1 MNLLELTE
9 QEIINKNID
18 IDYLPLEF
26 IQSCCVTLDNGSK
39 GILITDSIISNKEGK
54 KCRTI
59 LLHELS
65 HLECPRTMYDLDTSI
80 YARKRRENIVNKYM
94 IKNYIPVEILKRLLE
109 KGLETFEIAEELY
122 IEEKTIKEAIH
133 LYKENGLLEVNR
145 RI

>member
-18 IDYLPLEF
+18 IDYLPLEY

-39 GILITDSIISNKEGK
+39 GILVNESIINNKEAK

-65 HLECPRTMYDLDTSI
+65 HLECPKSMYDFDTSL
-80 YARKRRENIVNKYM
+80 YARKRRENNVNRYM
-94 IKNYIPVEILKRLLE
+94 IKNHIPVEILKRLLE
-109 KGLETFEIAEELY
+109 KGLKTFEIAEELY

-133 LYKENGLLEVNR
+133 LYKENGLLD
-145 RI
+145 